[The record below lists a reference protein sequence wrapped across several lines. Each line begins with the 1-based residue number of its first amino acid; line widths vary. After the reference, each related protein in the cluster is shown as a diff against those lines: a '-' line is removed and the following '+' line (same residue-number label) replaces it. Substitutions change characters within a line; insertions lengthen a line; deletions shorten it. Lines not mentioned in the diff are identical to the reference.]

1 MDLKIDDFFNEPKT
15 LNVRELVDED
25 NVPVYPMSM
34 YLDESFFEGYDLS
47 LFFYMPFDDKY
58 CDPPS
63 YGYMDSFEMFRDY
76 FGFYADE
83 FIYGFIGDII
93 EFHDKF
99 GDGYTDFPT
108 TKKRLFGMGFNF
120 GQKNKSRLLMQIVL
134 MFHQH
139 GDYHQKSVSI
149 GLNSLKMMR
158 CFNIK
163 SSHYKDLL
171 RNLLENLDQL
181 KNEAIYWKF
190 SDWFKEL
197 FDIESDKDVLQMHM
211 TLRHFQER
219 SRVSKFY
226 KYDNR
231 KKIISVPSLYVR
243 SDKDTFDAYKY
254 RQFLSDCISKGNP
267 QFDWK
272 YIDYITRLRD
282 K

>member
-1 MDLKIDDFFNEPKT
+1 MDLNIDDFFSEPKSS
-15 LNVRELVDED
+15 NVQESMDD
-25 NVPVYPMSM
+25 SIPVYPNAT
-34 YLDESFFEGYDLS
+34 YFKGYDLS
-47 LFFYMPFDDKY
+47 LFFYMPYDDRY

-63 YGYMDSFEMFRDY
+63 YGYMDSFEMFKDY
-76 FGFYADE
+76 FELYSDG
-83 FIYGFIGDII
+83 FIYGFIGDIV

-149 GLNSLKMMR
+149 GLNSLDMTQNDNSI
-158 CFNIK
+158 NIRRTI
-163 SSHYKDLL
+163 DIL
-171 RNLLENLDQL
+171 RNLLENLDKL
-181 KNEAIYWKF
+181 KNEATYWKF

-197 FDIESDKDVLQMHM
+197 FDIESDRDVLQMHM

-219 SRVSKFY
+219 SRVSKLY
-226 KYDNR
+226 KYDNK
-231 KKIISVPSLYVR
+231 KKIVSVPSLYVQ

-254 RQFLSDCISKGNP
+254 RQFLADCISKGNP
-267 QFDWK
+267 PFDWQ
-272 YIDYITRLRD
+272 YIYYITRLRD